1 MFYENYAL
9 ITNCVAGQYCFH
21 FKFVFLK
28 DVDIGL
34 MLYTI
39 SMERSVLLENL
50 SPMIFTPTV
59 MAYRKPEVT
68 EDYGMPLGP
77 LDSALAAGVAG
88 TLVLVSVLVWVLEMS
103 SWVVSVKTED
113 TAYCSS
119 HLNWWTR
126 LLLLDTVVQITGGA
140 ILAERKESRFEK

>member
-1 MFYENYAL
+1 MIYL
-9 ITNCVAGQYCFH
+9 SH
-21 FKFVFLK
+21 SKFVLLK

-34 MLYTI
+34 MLYTV
-39 SMERSVLLENL
+39 SLERSVLLENL
-50 SPMIFTPTV
+50 SPMIFSPTV

-77 LDSALAAGVAG
+77 LDSELAAGVAG
-88 TLVLVSVLVWVLEMS
+88 TLVLVSVLVWFLEMS
-103 SWVVSVKTED
+103 SWAVSVKTED

-119 HLNWWTR
+119 YPRWWTR

-140 ILAERKESRFEK
+140 ILAERKEVMFGRIFSACCLLHIAI

>member
-1 MFYENYAL
+1 M
-9 ITNCVAGQYCFH
+9 
-21 FKFVFLK
+21 
-28 DVDIGL
+28 DIGL
-34 MLYTI
+34 SSYTSSWIRAPLLETI
-39 SMERSVLLENL
+39 SPL
-50 SPMIFTPTV
+50 IFAPTV

-103 SWVVSVKTED
+103 SWAVPVKTED

-119 HLNWWTR
+119 YHRWWAR
-126 LLLLDTVVQITGGA
+126 LLLLDTVFQITGGA
-140 ILAERKESRFEK
+140 ILAERESLYCNQKCLTI